1 MTPRLLN
8 KLLKVAL
15 ALLIIAAIAIL
26 YLGDKQVV
34 TVANETARLKAQV
47 QVNEKQ
53 LSTYQKTKVK
63 VDSLSY
69 VNDLANKVLPAE
81 KEQSAIV
88 AEISQFALRSSLG
101 IEQIA
106 FVEVP
111 KTAAGTSKS
120 KSKVAIPK
128 GVEVVPITVQFNSG
142 SKYQNILDFL
152 ESVENNRRKM
162 QVTNINLKPDPND
175 RQLLNQVTVSMNLY
189 AKQAAVE
196 KVKQ

>member
-8 KLLKVAL
+8 KVLKITLVV
-15 ALLIIAAIAIL
+15 LIVSSVGVL

-34 TVANETARLKAQV
+34 RVANETARLKAQV
-47 QVNEKQ
+47 DVNEKQ
-53 LSTYQKTKVK
+53 LSTYKKTKVK
-63 VDSLSY
+63 VDSLGY
-69 VNDLANKVLPAE
+69 VNDIANKVLPAE

-88 AEISQFALRSSLG
+88 AEVSQFALRSSLG

-111 KTAAGTSKS
+111 KTASGTSKS
-120 KSKVAIPK
+120 KSKIAIPK
-128 GVEVVPITVQFNSG
+128 GVEVVPITVQFKPG

-162 QVTNINLKPDPND
+162 QVTNINLKPDPTNG
-175 RQLLNQVTVSMNLY
+175 QLLNQVTVSMNLY
-189 AKQAAVE
+189 AKQAEVA